1 MTNEHGKQV
10 HEAPPSTP
18 VEILGLSDV
27 PGAGDPLHAVKDP
40 KKAQEIADSRKVKRD
55 KSLIGDDARISL
67 AGLVE
72 RMQSADQQELRV
84 IVKTDVQGSLEA
96 VASAFNKLSTDRVK
110 LTIIHGGVGAIT
122 EGDVNLAIASKAIL
136 IGFNVRPAGKS
147 SALAE
152 ENKVEIRLYSII
164 YGAVDDVKAAMEG
177 LLPTTKVEKPSGKAE
192 VRAIFKIRG
201 VIVAGSMVV
210 SGKILRGGHA
220 RLMRDGQ
227 NIWEGKVAALKRFKE
242 DVKEVSEGFECGISL
257 DGYSEMKEKDIIES
271 FEIEEIKQRL

>member
-1 MTNEHGKQV
+1 
-10 HEAPPSTP
+10 
-18 VEILGLSDV
+18 
-27 PGAGDPLHAVKDP
+27 
-40 KKAQEIADSRKVKRD
+40 VKRD

-96 VASAFNKLSTDRVK
+96 VANAFNKLTTDRVK

-192 VRAIFKIRG
+192 VRKILKIRG
-201 VIVAGSMVV
+201 VAVAGCMVV
-210 SGKILRGGHA
+210 SGKILRGSHG
-220 RLMRDGQ
+220 RLVRDKQ
-227 NIWEGKVAALKRFKE
+227 NIWEGKIASLKHFKE
-242 DVKEVSEGFECGISL
+242 DVKEMSEGFECGIAL
-257 DGYSEMKEKDIIES
+257 DGFSELKELDVIES